1 MSLPHHRPPTAAD
14 LRRAR
19 ASVAPLSAAIAAAK
33 RRAGPGA
40 TVVAWMSDLHLHAR
54 RNYPGMKPVRYDVY
68 GHHVD
73 CSANFQVAL
82 AELAAIR
89 PAADL
94 LILGGDLAD
103 SGCGGEAPADEY
115 AELQRVLDAHLP
127 PGLPTLPLL
136 GNHDH
141 ADKPMT
147 ARFARLLRSLKRNSW
162 VDPDETADYYY
173 TTVRHGWRF
182 ITLDSRQNDNFTAR
196 QRSWLEA
203 QLAADSR
210 TPTVVCVHRPF
221 LSVGNWVDDHR
232 LRDTAALALLD
243 RAPNVRLVLSGHT
256 HKSALWQYH
265 RRLHAIFPAVA
276 YGIGETCGWGCIV
289 LGRRGVEAVFAK
301 ELRYRTFDH
310 VTATDALRPGRHRRL
325 APKRFEDS
333 ELCNPCFL
341 PRELD
346 PRRRS

>member
-1 MSLPHHRPPTAAD
+1 MSKPHHRPPTAAE

-19 ASVAPLSAAIAAAK
+19 ASMVPLSAAVAAAK

-54 RNYPGMKPVRYDVY
+54 RDYPGMKPVRYDVY
-68 GHHVD
+68 GAHVD

-82 AELAAIR
+82 AELAALR

-103 SGCGGEAPADEY
+103 SGCGGEAPADEF
-115 AELQRVLDAHLP
+115 AELQRLLAAHLP
-127 PGLPTLPLL
+127 AGLPTLPLL

-147 ARFARLLRSLKRNSW
+147 ARFARLLRSLRRDGW
-162 VDPDETADYYY
+162 VDPVETDDYYY
-173 TTVRHGWRF
+173 ATTRHGWRF
-182 ITLDSRQNDNFTAR
+182 IALDSRQDHNFTDR
-196 QRSWLEA
+196 QRTWLET
-203 QLAADSR
+203 QLAADTR
-210 TPTVVCVHRPF
+210 TPTIVCVHRPF
-221 LSVGNWVDDHR
+221 VSVGNWVDDHR
-232 LRDTAALALLD
+232 LRDFAALQLIA
-243 RAPNVRLVLSGHT
+243 RSPAVRLVLSGHT
-256 HKSALWQYH
+256 HKSVLWQYR
-265 RRLHAIFPAVA
+265 RRLHAVFPAVA
-276 YGIGETCGWGCIV
+276 YGIGENCGWGCVV
-289 LGRRGVEAVFAK
+289 LGRRGVEAVFVK

-325 APKRFEDS
+325 APALFEDS

-341 PRELD
+341 PRALD
-346 PRRRS
+346 PRRRT